1 MSLCFLATF
10 QNSIFNICFLG
21 KRHILMGCDI
31 EVGYTMTLHINMVDC
46 WSSIV
51 MLSVVHTVLVSSRNF
66 KIFTSLV
73 LVAELI

>member
-1 MSLCFLATF
+1 
-10 QNSIFNICFLG
+10 
-21 KRHILMGCDI
+21 MGCDI